1 MLLNVTKH
9 LISLQ
14 ILIMQSCCLD
24 VTWFTHKQETNSRPG
39 LTSLLGVEN
48 MQIDGEELYS
58 TVKYI
63 MGLDEVLMKRDNG
76 SKVTSGLHEWHH
88 ATGSKMFRLDSCWPV
103 MDLIRRN
110 TPHISQ

>member
-1 MLLNVTKH
+1 M
-9 LISLQ
+9 
-14 ILIMQSCCLD
+14 
-24 VTWFTHKQETNSRPG
+24 
-39 LTSLLGVEN
+39 LGVEN

-58 TVKYI
+58 TVKYMYI

-76 SKVTSGLHEWHH
+76 SKDSGWSQVKSGLHEWHQ
-88 ATGSKMFRLDSCWPV
+88 AVGSRVFHPDSCWPV

>member
-1 MLLNVTKH
+1 MLPGSD
-9 LISLQ
+9 ISKKQ
-14 ILIMQSCCLD
+14 I
-24 VTWFTHKQETNSRPG
+24 SRPG
-39 LTSLLGVEN
+39 LTGLLGVEN

-63 MGLDEVLMKRDNG
+63 MGLDEVLMKRGNG
-76 SKVTSGLHEWHH
+76 SKDSGWSQVTSGLHEWHH